1 MSVSIRPAHLHPAL
15 ALKADGRQSPTA
27 LAVCTGVRRL
37 LAGHG
42 FASVT
47 EFTLASGRRADILEL
62 GPDGAIWIVEVKSSP
77 ADFRADGKWPDY
89 RDFCDRFFFAV
100 SEEFPVEILP
110 PETGLILAD
119 GYGAAIERDA
129 PEHPLAGARR
139 KAVTLRFAH
148 AAATRLHMLVDPQG
162 AGGRMG

>member
-15 ALKADGRQSPTA
+15 ALKPDGRQSPTA
-27 LAVCTGVRRL
+27 LAICTGVRRL

-47 EFTLASGRRADILEL
+47 EFTLASGRRADILAL

-89 RDFCDRFFFAV
+89 RDFCDRF
-100 SEEFPVEILP
+100 SLP
-110 PETGLILAD
+110 C
-119 GYGAAIERDA
+119 
-129 PEHPLAGARR
+129 RR
-139 KAVTLRFAH
+139 NFRSRSCRTIRA
-148 AAATRLHMLVDPQG
+148 
-162 AGGRMG
+162 